1 MYPTDLTDA
10 QWEKLEPL
18 LTARPPQ
25 RHPGGRPRK
34 HELRRIVDALL
45 YVVKTGCP
53 WRSLPRD
60 FPPWR
65 SVYEQFRRWRDD
77 GTWVRVQSA
86 LREELRQARGRKPV
100 PTVALIDSQSVKT
113 SSKGQ
118 RGYDAGKKVKGR
130 KRHLATDSEGF
141 PLALVVHSAGI
152 QDRRGARTLLARLAA
167 RFRSIQ
173 TVFAD
178 GGYQGEKLQTW
189 VKAMFGYRLEIVK
202 RHDTPALRD
211 PPQTLDRRA
220 KLRLA
225 QSLPTPFQ
233 GLRGETPIFRSHDPH
248 RLHLP
253 HAKTSS
259 I

>member
-100 PTVALIDSQSVKT
+100 PTVAIIDSQSVKT
-113 SSKGQ
+113 SSKG
-118 RGYDAGKKVKGR
+118 GSV
-130 KRHLATDSEGF
+130 AT
-141 PLALVVHSAGI
+141 
-152 QDRRGARTLLARLAA
+152 TLAR
-167 RFRSIQ
+167 R
-173 TVFAD
+173 
-178 GGYQGEKLQTW
+178 
-189 VKAMFGYRLEIVK
+189 
-202 RHDTPALRD
+202 
-211 PPQTLDRRA
+211 
-220 KLRLA
+220 
-225 QSLPTPFQ
+225 
-233 GLRGETPIFRSHDPH
+233 
-248 RLHLP
+248 
-253 HAKTSS
+253 
-259 I
+259 